1 MEGAA
6 VDCVEDGQQALDI
19 FLASKPGEYDA
30 ILMDVQ
36 MPVMDGHEATRQ
48 IRASEHPLART
59 IPIIATTANAF
70 NDDISAALAAG

>member
-1 MEGAA
+1 
-6 VDCVEDGQQALDI
+6 
-19 FLASKPGEYDA
+19 
-30 ILMDVQ
+30 MDVQ

-70 NDDISAALAAG
+70 NDDISAALAAGMNTHVSKPLDIIQLCKTLADCIQK